1 MKYYKIT
8 AKGGHVGSGRE
19 MPLVFYLEAKDMHD
33 AIKQACGMPCVKHN
47 KPDAITN
54 AKEISR
60 EEYKQNIEG
69 YSAYD
74 VYNNR

>member
-8 AKGGHVGSGRE
+8 ASGGHMGAGNII
-19 MPLVFYLEAKDMHD
+19 PLTFYFKAKNMHD
-33 AIKQACGMPCVKHN
+33 AIKQARSMPCVKHD
-47 KPDAITN
+47 KTDAITN
-54 AKEISR
+54 AKEISK
-60 EEYKQNIEG
+60 EEYEQSING